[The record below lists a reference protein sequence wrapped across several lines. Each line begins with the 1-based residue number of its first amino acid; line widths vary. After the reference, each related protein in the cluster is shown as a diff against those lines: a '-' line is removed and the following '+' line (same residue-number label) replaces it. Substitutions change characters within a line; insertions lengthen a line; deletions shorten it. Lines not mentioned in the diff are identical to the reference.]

1 MKMQVKLIDNPVNK
15 KDAQMMAHL
24 YVREKYGNLPSV
36 GIPAVQDNIWVV
48 PINVKYPRVFFD
60 KGTDRPKKVRYM
72 NFEKVGEIKID
83 GNSGE
88 IIDKPRYFDIKSEI
102 KGKLDFIQN
111 SVQKALVKTGAQN
124 FSKLPFS
131 EHMHTPI
138 EDILAFLLLKDK
150 LDLQNEISLLNDEE
164 RDRYMKNIDL
174 LISTGL
180 IRQSDNLIIPD
191 NALIEIERSTGDIY
205 LKMNKA
211 LSYFFAQG
219 YENISSIQQV
229 LGPYLTISGYIYS
242 QSIEYDDV
250 IPVEFQEI
258 QSIIQQNYG
267 QLIKQMKIPRYLI
280 QLNEVG
286 LIDQTVISGED
297 IWLPKK
303 DILRNVKLEDT
314 LLSPIRNMF
323 IDSRISV

>member
-1 MKMQVKLIDNPVNK
+1 MQVKLIENPINK

-24 YVREKYGNLPSV
+24 FVREKYGNLPSI
-36 GIPAVQDNIWVV
+36 GIPAFQDNIWVV
-48 PINVKYPRVFFD
+48 PINVKYPRVFFE
-60 KGTDRPKKVRYM
+60 KGTNRPKKVRYM

-83 GNSGE
+83 ANRGD

-102 KGKLDFIQN
+102 KAKLDFIQI

-138 EDILAFLLLKDK
+138 EDIIAFLLLKDK
-150 LDLQNEISLLNDEE
+150 LDLQNEISLLTDEE

-180 IRQSDNLIIPD
+180 IRKSDNLIIPD
-191 NALIEIERSTGDIY
+191 NALIEIERSTGDISS
-205 LKMNKA
+205 KMNKA

-219 YENISSIQQV
+219 YDNISSIQQV
-229 LGPYLTISGYIYS
+229 LGPYLTISGYIYG

-267 QLIKQMKIPRYLI
+267 QLVKQMKIPRYLI

-286 LIDQTVISGED
+286 LLDQSVIRGED
-297 IWLPKK
+297 VWFPKA

-314 LLSPIRNMF
+314 LLTPIRNMF
-323 IDSRISV
+323 IESRASV